1 MKSGKAPGRDSI
13 TTELLTVD
21 KDLTA
26 EQMEKLFKVIWE
38 EEVVPDDWKQGIIV
52 KIPKKGDLTVCNNY
66 RGITLLSV
74 PSKVF
79 TRTIINRLYDEVNKQ
94 LRQEQA
100 GFRRERG
107 TTEQIFILRNIIE
120 QSIEWQSSLYVN
132 FVDFEKAF
140 DSVHQ
145 DSLWKIMKTYGIPQK
160 FIRIIRLLYKDTLC
174 TVIDGSRESAW
185 FKVISGVKQG
195 CVM

>member
-1 MKSGKAPGRDSI
+1 
-13 TTELLTVD
+13 
-21 KDLTA
+21 
-26 EQMEKLFKVIWE
+26 
-38 EEVVPDDWKQGIIV
+38 
-52 KIPKKGDLTVCNNY
+52 LTVCDNY

-100 GFRRERG
+100 RG

-145 DSLWKIMKTYGIPQK
+145 DSLWKIMKTYGIPEK
-160 FIRIIRLLYKDTLC
+160 FIRIIRLLY
-174 TVIDGSRESAW
+174 
-185 FKVISGVKQG
+185 
-195 CVM
+195 